1 MALDKSMKV
10 IHIPALIQLNGIGE
24 NDHWDEWKPAASK
37 PWLVTVA
44 GIMWSGVG
52 LMLCH
57 LAYGWLLPVNLQQAV
72 LLRLVGVVLA
82 LIIYRFGFRPLA
94 EKNIQR
100 IGGLVGGKIC
110 LFAFQEWKSY
120 PLVVV
125 MVAMGIT
132 LREYSL
138 IPKPYLAILY
148 IGIGGGLFVSSLHYY
163 WNLRNYKDR
172 SNTERRIQEKS

>member
-1 MALDKSMKV
+1 M
-10 IHIPALIQLNGIGE
+10 IIWN
-24 NDHWDEWKPAASK
+24 EWKPAASK

-52 LMLCH
+52 LMLCR

-72 LLRLVGVVLA
+72 LLALVGVVLA
-82 LIIYRFGFRPLA
+82 LVIYRFGFRILA

-100 IGGLVGGKIC
+100 IGGLAGGKIC

-125 MVAMGIT
+125 MVAMGIK
-132 LREYSL
+132 LRKYSP

-148 IGIGGGLFVSSLHYY
+148 IGIGGGLFLSSLHYY
-163 WNLRNYKDR
+163 WNLRSHKDR
-172 SNTERRIQEKS
+172 LKTDK